1 VVAGDGPVSS
11 AATAARR
18 PWGVSG
24 VRILLVDD
32 DPMLR
37 TLVRTTLEVI
47 DVEIEE
53 AETTRGAAAVVAEWR
68 PDVIILDVGLPGEDG
83 LVFCRELKLNPA
95 TAGIRVVVLTG
106 SDSGTETAAR
116 LAGAD
121 AFLRKPFSPLDL
133 LGLVQELAEGRFDV
147 PFRSA
152 ADPPDEQLLLYAH
165 DLRRLLEIERG
176 QRALVQQA
184 YRDTVG
190 VLAGAL
196 ESKDLGTGTHS
207 VRVQR
212 YAMELAG
219 LVQPDLLEDPS
230 LEYGFL
236 LHDVGK
242 IGIPDKILQKPAPL
256 TPAER
261 RLMQTHTVLG
271 EQMLGRVSLIHGE
284 GLRVVR
290 SHHERWDGR
299 GYPDALRGT
308 DVPLGARVFAVADA
322 LDAMT
327 TDRPY
332 RPAWTWDRALREI
345 VEEAEHQFDPEIVT
359 VVADNEAKLRRIHYE
374 LAAA

>member
-68 PDVIILDVGLPGEDG
+68 PDVIVLDVGLPGEDG

-242 IGIPDKILQKPAPL
+242 IGIPDQILQKPAAL

-271 EQMLGRVSLIHGE
+271 EQMLGRVSLIQGE

-332 RPAWTWDRALREI
+332 RPAWTWDRALQEI
-345 VEEAEHQFDPEIVT
+345 VDEAEHQFDPEIVT
-359 VVADNEAKLRRIHYE
+359 MVADNEAKLRRIHYE